1 MKLVQAI
8 KGYINN
14 YGKKLET
21 ARRERGGWGRKVRAR
36 EKKVTREDLTS
47 DEQQY
52 RLMLYSIVCSL

>member
-47 DEQQY
+47 DEQQQ
-52 RLMLYSIVCSL
+52 

>member
-21 ARRERGGWGRKVRAR
+21 ARRERGGERKVRAR

>member
-21 ARRERGGWGRKVRAR
+21 ARRERGGERKVRAR

-47 DEQQY
+47 DEQQQ
-52 RLMLYSIVCSL
+52 